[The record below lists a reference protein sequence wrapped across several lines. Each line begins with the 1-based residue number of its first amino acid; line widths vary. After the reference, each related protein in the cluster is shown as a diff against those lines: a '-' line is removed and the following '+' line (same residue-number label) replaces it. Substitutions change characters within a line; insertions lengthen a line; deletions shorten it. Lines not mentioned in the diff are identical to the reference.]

1 MIIFKLKELQSR
13 YNITGRA
20 LAAQLGVVPS
30 VVSDWRTG
38 KKSPTLERAGEIL
51 EAIVAIG
58 DQKRLEID
66 PPSLIELAEWRPDKN
81 LCATANQLTTKDS

>member
-13 YNITGRA
+13 YNITGKA

-66 PPSLIELAEWRPDKN
+66 PPSLTDLAEWRPHRSPC
-81 LCATANQLTTKDS
+81 LTTNQSATKDS

>member
-1 MIIFKLKELQSR
+1 MIIFKLKEVQSR
-13 YNITGRA
+13 YNISGKD

-51 EAIVAIG
+51 EAILEIG
-58 DQKRLEID
+58 DQERLKID
-66 PPSLIELAEWRPDKN
+66 PLSLTDLAEWRPSKS
-81 LCATANQLTTKDS
+81 LCAK